1 MKTPVPPTDYRPAKA
16 AALRFSLLAAMAATL
31 TPKNASA
38 EAQPIPG
45 EAAGCPAE
53 ARERLIRGRI
63 PAEPVSSRTSAG
75 DSAATPDPEAETG
88 LRLRGEPPA
97 DPVPVRAE
105 DEDPADFENTPRAI
119 FIEPRA
125 VSDVIPA
132 ASEATT
138 TNRIVVGG
146 TPMEPNEVEA
156 RIRKGWF
163 FLTPR
168 MVFIEPESV
177 LALSPEEQKRLA
189 DAYNETMRL
198 STFGARVRHTVQEG
212 ETLSGIAAKTGATV
226 ALIAADNGI
235 QNPDKLRVGQELV
248 VPVPPISSILDV
260 FPSWSRMEP
269 AVEPEQTDP
278 LPTMGEPPMEPAA
291 EPEQTEPPRVMG
303 VPPMEPAAEPSR
315 EP

>member
-16 AALRFSLLAAMAATL
+16 AALRFSLLAAMAASL

-38 EAQPIPG
+38 EAQPVPG

-53 ARERLIRGRI
+53 ARERLIRGLI
-63 PAEPVSSRTSAG
+63 
-75 DSAATPDPEAETG
+75 
-88 LRLRGEPPA
+88 PA
-97 DPVPVRAE
+97 DPVPVRTE
-105 DEDPADFENTPRAI
+105 DEAPADFENTPRAI

-138 TNRIVVGG
+138 ANRIVVGG

-163 FLTPR
+163 FQTPR

-198 STFGARVRHTVQEG
+198 STFGARARHTVQEG

-235 QNPDKLRVGQELV
+235 QDPDKLRVGQELV

-260 FPSWSRMEP
+260 FPSWSRMDALKIEDDAGTNPPPQPPTMGLPPMEP